1 MRSSALSFSRRD
13 LLRWGAALALTSASL
28 GVQATDISKAVYH
41 VDFADPERYS
51 LTLTSVNNM
60 LNAYEQELRDYDVQI
75 VFVGFGTR
83 FVTDDK
89 KAGSDKKL
97 DEKRAE
103 YKGRLESLQKI
114 RGVKLAVCNNSL
126 QDFGIPEKNLYANVK
141 VVPSGVAYIADLQK
155 QGAAYLKI
163 Q

>member
-1 MRSSALSFSRRD
+1 MKKHLSS
-13 LLRWGAALALTSASL
+13 AALAAVLSLSAFTI
-28 GVQATDISKAVYH
+28 QAAEVARVVYH
-41 VDFADPERYS
+41 VDYADPDRYS

-75 VFVGFGTR
+75 LFVGQGVR

-89 KAGSDKKL
+89 KAGTDKKL
-97 DEKRAE
+97 EAKRAE
-103 YKGRLESLQKI
+103 YKGRLESLSKV
-114 RGVKLAVCNNSL
+114 RNVKLAVCNNTL
-126 QDFGIPEKNLYANVK
+126 NDFGIPEKSLYSGVK
-141 VVPSGVAYIADLQK
+141 VVPSGVAYLADQQQ

>member
-1 MRSSALSFSRRD
+1 MQLNRRNFLLGCALC
-13 LLRWGAALALTSASL
+13 LLPLAA
-28 GVQATDISKAVYH
+28 QAADAPKAQAVYH
-41 VDFADPERYS
+41 VDYADPDRYS

-75 VFVGFGTR
+75 VFIGHGAR

-97 DEKRAE
+97 DSKRAE
-103 YKGRLESLQKI
+103 YKGRLESLQKV
-114 RGVKLAVCNNSL
+114 RGVKLKVCNNTL
-126 QDFGIPEKNLYANVK
+126 QDFGIPAEKLYQGVE
-141 VVPSGVAYIADLQK
+141 VVPSGVAYIADQQAK
-155 QGAAYLKI
+155 GAAYLKI

>member
-1 MRSSALSFSRRD
+1 MPSSSLNSSRRN
-13 LLRWGAALALTSASL
+13 LLRSAGALVLVAASL
-28 GVQATDISKAVYH
+28 SAQAADIARAVYH
-41 VDFADPERYS
+41 VDYADPDRYS

-75 VFVGFGTR
+75 VFVGQGAR
-83 FVTDDK
+83 FDTDDK
-89 KAGSDKKL
+89 KAGSDKTL

-114 RGVKLAVCNNSL
+114 RGVQLAVCRNTL
-126 QDFGIPEKNLYANVK
+126 QDLGIPEKNLYANVK
-141 VVPSGVAYIADLQK
+141 VVPSGVAYIADQQK
-155 QGAAYLKI
+155 QGAAYLKV

>member
-1 MRSSALSFSRRD
+1 MKTSLKTLGVATV
-13 LLRWGAALALTSASL
+13 LALTSLAA
-28 GVQATDISKAVYH
+28 QAADIAKAVYH
-41 VDFADPERYS
+41 VDYADPDRYS

-60 LNAYEQELRDYDVQI
+60 LNAYDQELREYDVQI
-75 VFVGFGTR
+75 VFVGQGVR

-89 KAGSDKKL
+89 KAGTDKKL
-97 DEKRAE
+97 DAKRAE

-114 RGVKLAVCNNSL
+114 RNVKLAVCNNTL
-126 QDFGIPEKNLYANVK
+126 TDIGIPDKSLYSGVK
-141 VVPSGVAYIADLQK
+141 VVPSGVAYIAYQQQ